1 MLKRMKK
8 IILVLLAV
16 DLIGALVVCG
26 LYLKIG
32 SRDGSSPAAPENSIA
47 EGAEAEPS
55 GEGSA
60 AASAEGE
67 AAEEVL
73 SVSTTLAFTGDILL
87 DERVTPNYDAGG
99 ISGLLDETMLS
110 TLTDADITM
119 VNEEF
124 PFSTRGIK
132 AEDKQY
138 TFRVDPAY
146 VTAFQDMGVDL
157 VSLANNHSLDF
168 GKDAL
173 RDTFAALDAAGIRY
187 AGAGESVERAQA
199 LQAIEVNGKTFGFLA
214 ASRVIPVTDWNV
226 ANQQPGVFCT
236 YDDTQLL
243 EEIRKAKES
252 CDFVTVFVHWGK
264 EKTTQLEEH
273 QTELAHDYID
283 AGADLVIGAHPHIL
297 QGIEYYR
304 GKPIFYSL
312 GNFIFGQS
320 NEQTAALR
328 VTVDEE
334 GTVTCCLTAAYAS
347 GGKTCAMDEDSAQ
360 QLYAMLSELSEGVA
374 IEPDG
379 TVHHR

>member
-8 IILVLLAV
+8 IILVLFTV
-16 DLIGALVVCG
+16 DLIGVLMVGG
-26 LYLKIG
+26 LYGKISRQNAPQAAASEFSSGEEEAAEISAEG
-32 SRDGSSPAAPENSIA
+32 STLASG
-47 EGAEAEPS
+47 EGAEPAVTS
-55 GEGSA
+55 
-60 AASAEGE
+60 
-67 AAEEVL
+67 
-73 SVSTTLAFTGDILL
+73 STELVFTGDILL
-87 DERVTPNYDAGG
+87 DERVAPNYDAGG
-99 ISGLLDETMLS
+99 VSGLLDETMLS
-110 TLTDADITM
+110 TLVDADITM

-124 PFSTRGIK
+124 PFSTRGTK
-132 AEDKQY
+132 AQDKQY
-138 TFRVDPAY
+138 TFRVNPAY

-168 GKDAL
+168 GQDAL
-173 RDTFAALDAAGIRY
+173 RDTFHTLEAAGIRY
-187 AGAGESVERAQA
+187 AGAGESVQRAKE
-199 LQAIEVNGKTFGFLA
+199 LQTMEANGKIFGFLA

-226 ANQQPGVFCT
+226 DNEQPGLFCT

-243 EEIRKAKES
+243 EEIRAAKES

-264 EKTTQLEEH
+264 EKTTKLEEH

-283 AGADLVIGAHPHIL
+283 AGADLVVGAHPHIL

-334 GTVTCCLTAAYAS
+334 GKSVCSLVAAYAS
-347 GGKTCAMDEDSAQ
+347 AGKTCAMDMDSAQ
-360 QLYAMLSELSEGVA
+360 QLYAMLSELSEGVTV
-374 IEPDG
+374 DGYG
-379 TVHHR
+379 TVREE